1 MAATVER
8 VSWGVRNLSMAI
20 PGPETGGILLVEGG
34 KRAGLALCRE
44 MLCEEIYAGRPVH
57 WIDGGMSLDPSAL
70 IRPLSDR
77 GRTSSSLSL
86 LRTCRAFTAH
96 QMHEL
101 VSRLERDL
109 LVFEDGGDVR
119 LVVLSDLA
127 SMFADSQVKK
137 AEGIAMLES
146 CLRVSKEVAEEKGL
160 LVVITV
166 VRSRSPPLPKTM
178 ISAMRGQAD
187 DRIALISYR
196 GGQMTARLDSLGVT
210 VRPLSNRAPYP
221 RLSDFTGEAQSS
233 REVCTEPPL
242 ESLSSDSPN
251 GDSKDEAARSASAS

>member
-1 MAATVER
+1 
-8 VSWGVRNLSMAI
+8 MAI

-34 KRAGLALCRE
+34 KRAGLSLCRE
-44 MLCEEIYAGRPVH
+44 MLCQEIYAGRPVH

-77 GRTSSSLSL
+77 GRTPSSLSL

-166 VRSRSPPLPKTM
+166 VRRRSPPLPKTM
-178 ISAMRGQAD
+178 ISVMRGQAD
-187 DRIALISYR
+187 DRISLISY
-196 GGQMTARLDSLGVT
+196 GGRADDCEAGLPRRD
-210 VRPLSNRAPYP
+210 RAP
-221 RLSDFTGEAQSS
+221 TVQSG
-233 REVCTEPPL
+233 
-242 ESLSSDSPN
+242 SLSEAERFHRRSPILQ
-251 GDSKDEAARSASAS
+251 GSLHRAASGEPLLGQSER

>member
-1 MAATVER
+1 MTV
-8 VSWGVRNLSMAI
+8 
-20 PGPETGGILLVEGG
+20 PGPKTGGILLVEGG
-34 KRAGLALCRE
+34 KSVGLALCRE

-77 GRTSSSLSL
+77 GRNPSSLSL

-101 VSRLERDL
+101 ISRLEEDL

-127 SMFADSQVKK
+127 GMFADNQVKK
-137 AEGIAMLES
+137 AEGIAMLEN
-146 CLRVSKEVAEEKGL
+146 CLRVSKSIAEEKNL

-166 VRSRSPPLPKTM
+166 VRKRSPSLPKTM
-178 ISAMRGQAD
+178 ISTMRGQAD
-187 DRIALISYR
+187 DRISLISYR
-196 GGQMTARLDSLGVT
+196 GGQMTARLDSLGIT
-210 VRPLSNRAPYP
+210 VRPLSNRVPYP
-221 RLSDFTGEAQSS
+221 RLSDFTGETQSS
-233 REVCTEPPL
+233 SDVCTEPPL
-242 ESLSSDSPN
+242 ESLSSERPN
-251 GDSKDEAARSASAS
+251 GDSKDDAARSASAS

>member
-1 MAATVER
+1 MASAVER

-57 WIDGGMSLDPSAL
+57 WVDGGMSLDPSAL

-77 GRTSSSLSL
+77 GRTPSSLSL
-86 LRTCRAFTAH
+86 LRACRAFTAH

-101 VSRLERDL
+101 VSRLEKDL
-109 LVFEDGGDVR
+109 LVFEGGGDVR

-137 AEGIAMLES
+137 AEGTSMLES
-146 CLRVSKEVAEEKGL
+146 CLRVSKRVAEEEGL
-160 LVVITV
+160 LVAVSYTHLT
-166 VRSRSPPLPKTM
+166 LPT
-178 ISAMRGQAD
+178 I
-187 DRIALISYR
+187 L
-196 GGQMTARLDSLGVT
+196 LV
-210 VRPLSNRAPYP
+210 
-221 RLSDFTGEAQSS
+221 
-233 REVCTEPPL
+233 
-242 ESLSSDSPN
+242 
-251 GDSKDEAARSASAS
+251 

>member
-1 MAATVER
+1 MPDAVER
-8 VSWGVRNLSMAI
+8 VSWGIRNLSTTV

-34 KRAGLALCRE
+34 KSLGLALCRE
-44 MLCEEIYAGRPVH
+44 MLCEEIYEGRPVH

-77 GRTSSSLSL
+77 GRNPSSLSL

-101 VSRLERDL
+101 VSRLEEDL

-127 SMFADSQVKK
+127 GMFADNQVKK
-137 AEGIAMLES
+137 AEGIAMLEN
-146 CLRVSKEVAEEKGL
+146 CLRVSKSIAEEKNL

-166 VRSRSPPLPKTM
+166 VRKRSPSLPKTM
-178 ISAMRGQAD
+178 ISTMR
-187 DRIALISYR
+187 
-196 GGQMTARLDSLGVT
+196 ARLMIGYL
-210 VRPLSNRAPYP
+210 
-221 RLSDFTGEAQSS
+221 
-233 REVCTEPPL
+233 
-242 ESLSSDSPN
+242 
-251 GDSKDEAARSASAS
+251 